1 MCIGNVLKN
10 VFAKDEVF
18 TAAIEQ
24 VDRATQIYNSSLN
37 DLMLTIV
44 MDGRA
49 DGKEVQTTVLQT
61 FNSIRELHKKV
72 DSIPTYHI
80 IDHLSDG
87 SIGGLRYAHFLSP

>member
-1 MCIGNVLKN
+1 VLKN
-10 VFAKDEVF
+10 VFTKDEVF

-24 VDRATQIYNSSLN
+24 VDRTTQKYNSSLS

-49 DGKEVQTTVLQT
+49 DGKDIQNTVVKT

-80 IDHLSDG
+80 VDLISDG
-87 SIGGLRYAHFLSP
+87 SMGGLRYAYLLSP

>member
-1 MCIGNVLKN
+1 VLKN

-44 MDGRA
+44 MDGRT

-61 FNSIRELHKKV
+61 FNSIRELHRKV
-72 DSIPTYHI
+72 DGIPTYHI
-80 IDHLSDG
+80 MDLVSDG
-87 SIGGLRYAHFLSP
+87 SIGGLRYAHLLSP